1 MRDGHQL
8 MYDFVTRQINFNSI
22 QFNSKAQKRQVR
34 YYNASR
40 HELRYNL
47 GDKVWKRNCVLL
59 SASQGVA
66 AKLAPKFAG
75 PYTIAGKVHVEDL
88 KPFHEKTA
96 SEENSEDKQADSSP
110 SEISEEC
117 NASPTSHSA
126 NAEGPEAETHPRPR
140 GRPRKAR
147 LVVKRT
153 AQILGR
159 RANKRTLVETP
170 TQPSTSNA
178 AAPLPR
184 LRGRPAGSKNTAT
197 TTRMTAHSPRR
208 TRSMTRRACN

>member
-1 MRDGHQL
+1 MLALPHVQ
-8 MYDFVTRQINFNSI
+8 QIAADNA
-22 QFNSKAQKRQVR
+22 SKAQKRKAC

-40 HELRYNL
+40 REVRYTL
-47 GDKVWKRNCVLL
+47 GDKVWKRNRVLS
-59 SASQGVA
+59 SALQGVA

-75 PYTIAGKVHVEDL
+75 PHTIAAQLGPNVYEVVDQDGKSAGKFHLEDL

-96 SEENSEDKQADSSP
+96 SEENSEGEQADASP
-110 SEISEEC
+110 SKISEER

-126 NAEGPEAETHPRPR
+126 NAEAPEVEAHPRPR

-159 RANKRTLVETP
+159 RANK
-170 TQPSTSNA
+170 
-178 AAPLPR
+178 
-184 LRGRPAGSKNTAT
+184 
-197 TTRMTAHSPRR
+197 
-208 TRSMTRRACN
+208 